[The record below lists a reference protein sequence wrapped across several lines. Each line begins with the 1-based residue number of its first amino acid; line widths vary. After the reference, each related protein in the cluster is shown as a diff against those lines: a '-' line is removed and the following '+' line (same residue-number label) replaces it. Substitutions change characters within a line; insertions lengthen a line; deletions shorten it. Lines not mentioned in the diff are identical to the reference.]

1 MVFSGEHFVVVV
13 GEIDYNIVLIVT
25 SLLMIAYDN
34 DNDDNKHQLYVNQ
47 NNLRCT

>member
-1 MVFSGEHFVVVV
+1 MVFSGENFVVVA
-13 GEIDYNIVLIVT
+13 GEVDCNIVPIVT
-25 SLLMIAYDN
+25 SLLMIVY